1 MFAQCQMVWM
11 LLSMSVGWTL
21 GSTTAHPFKDK
32 YQLSTNTVVAVLHI
46 ILVLWEQTYDE
57 SQYTYHL
64 HESLPGLLLTLL
76 RVGLAGLFWYNL
88 KHTISKERSTLRK
101 DFYQSFAIV
110 SVSRGGGG
118 VRNRPPPGVFGYS
131 CDYVCVCVQGCYLWF
146 LSFPFLMLLTTLFA
160 QYWRHKVILVL
171 DPNHYDGKL
180 GHE

>member
-1 MFAQCQMVWM
+1 M

-110 SVSRGGGG
+110 SVSRGGEGLG
-118 VRNRPPPGVFGYS
+118 TDLPLVSLVIHVIMFV
-131 CDYVCVCVQGCYLWF
+131 YVCRDAIFGFC
-146 LSFPFLMLLTTLFA
+146 LSPF
-160 QYWRHKVILVL
+160 
-171 DPNHYDGKL
+171 
-180 GHE
+180 